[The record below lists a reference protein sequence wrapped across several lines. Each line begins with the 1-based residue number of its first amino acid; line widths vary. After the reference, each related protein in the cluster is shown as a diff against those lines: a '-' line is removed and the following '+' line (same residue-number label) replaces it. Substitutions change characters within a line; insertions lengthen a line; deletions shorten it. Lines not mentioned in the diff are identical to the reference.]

1 MWTRMAGSGREERSV
16 VPFSSGWEVE
26 ELIFRVIRSL
36 QSYLSARE
44 TITSRN
50 RRGKGSVVSISN
62 GREVIKFSFSLASKL
77 NL

>member
-1 MWTRMAGSGREERSV
+1 MWTRMARSGREERSV

-50 RRGKGSVVSISN
+50 RRGRGSAVSISN